1 VTLEGKKMSR
11 SYRALPRGIVA
22 VVAAGTM
29 IVPVVL
35 ATLRVIMGGDPVRL
49 EATRK
54 PATSGCETVKRHSVA
69 VLRAG

>member
-22 VVAAGTM
+22 VVAAETM
-29 IVPVVL
+29 IVPTVL
-35 ATLRVIMGGDPVRL
+35 DTFKVIIGLAPML
-49 EATRK
+49 EATRN
-54 PATSGCETVKRHSVA
+54 PVVSGCETVKRHSVA